1 VLDNRRW
8 DFDAGHMVLDFA
20 NTVEFHAS
28 SQPDEY
34 LLTYADLIAWSL
46 DAGLLS
52 EVEAGQ
58 LLAAAQEQPQEAER
72 MLQQAIALR
81 ETVYQLL
88 SSAANGETLD
98 ETDLKDFNHYLSQT
112 LSHSQ
117 IISSGEGFTWSWQE
131 AENPVERVIWT
142 LVRSAADLFTS
153 QELKRVGECADDRG
167 CGYLFIDTS
176 RNHSRRW
183 CSMEACGNRAKAQRH
198 YLKKSKN

>member
-1 VLDNRRW
+1 MLDNRRW

-72 MLQQAIALR
+72 MLQQAIALGR
-81 ETVYQLL
+81 RARDGRLSWWGLPRGGAQDFRSETGHVIARGQGGGL
-88 SSAANGETLD
+88 LD
-98 ETDLKDFNHYLSQT
+98 ETAGQPEKHRP
-112 LSHSQ
+112 
-117 IISSGEGFTWSWQE
+117 E
-131 AENPVERVIWT
+131 AP
-142 LVRSAADLFTS
+142 
-153 QELKRVGECADDRG
+153 
-167 CGYLFIDTS
+167 
-176 RNHSRRW
+176 
-183 CSMEACGNRAKAQRH
+183 
-198 YLKKSKN
+198 